1 MQAVQRIER
10 EKRMDGGKEKEEADD
25 PHTSA
30 AKQKRPLRIGA
41 ELLLAERPSCAC
53 VAACIR
59 HYFPRQGRRLEPR
72 WRASRE
78 FHPSEVLSEL
88 RTGVARHNDQTMTK
102 RIKRNPETVAVS
114 GFFMV
119 DDTGLEPVT
128 SRTETIK

>member
-1 MQAVQRIER
+1 MQAVQRIKR
-10 EKRMDGGKEKEEADD
+10 EKRMDGGKEKEEVDD

-41 ELLLAERPSCAC
+41 ELLLAERPSCSC

-78 FHPSEVLSEL
+78 FHPSEVLSKL
-88 RTGVARHNDQTMTK
+88 RNDGGRRRGILKRTQKVRASDAR
-102 RIKRNPETVAVS
+102 P
-114 GFFMV
+114 
-119 DDTGLEPVT
+119 
-128 SRTETIK
+128 

>member
-10 EKRMDGGKEKEEADD
+10 EKRMDGGKKKEEVDD

-41 ELLLAERPSCAC
+41 ELLLAERPSCSC

-72 WRASRE
+72 WRTSRE

-88 RTGVARHNDQTMTK
+88 RTGV
-102 RIKRNPETVAVS
+102 S
-114 GFFMV
+114 
-119 DDTGLEPVT
+119 L
-128 SRTETIK
+128 

>member
-1 MQAVQRIER
+1 MQAVQRNER
-10 EKRMDGGKEKEEADD
+10 EKRMDGGKEKEEVDD

-41 ELLLAERPSCAC
+41 ELLLSERPSCSC

-78 FHPSEVLSEL
+78 FHPFEVLSKL
-88 RTGVARHNDQTMTK
+88 RTGV
-102 RIKRNPETVAVS
+102 S
-114 GFFMV
+114 
-119 DDTGLEPVT
+119 L
-128 SRTETIK
+128 